1 MVHIYMVH
9 IPKQEGNIEKK
20 SEGIM
25 ICKSNTNTYQTIMSD
40 MKIEFILITF
50 CYMNMLYGRL
60 YTHMR
65 M

>member
-1 MVHIYMVH
+1 M
-9 IPKQEGNIEKK
+9 EKG
-20 SEGIM
+20 SESIM
-25 ICKSNTNTYQTIMSD
+25 IYKINTDTYQTIVSG

>member
-1 MVHIYMVH
+1 M
-9 IPKQEGNIEKK
+9 EKG
-20 SEGIM
+20 SESIM
-25 ICKSNTNTYQTIMSD
+25 ICKSNTNVYQTIMSG

-60 YTHMR
+60 YTR